1 MTTLSTFD
9 SPTGPLVRNPL
20 RGATS
25 VVHRTGIRDSG
36 DLGVLPGFGDNGEG
50 EPVNVRILRI
60 EVRRTI
66 APWAG
71 LAVAVIAL
79 GFLFSFSGPWVN
91 GPLAWDRQWTHAA
104 FWTRFLLV
112 LLWPLVVGA
121 GAVQG
126 MRDSRS
132 GVVELL
138 GTAPRPG
145 LHRAAGLA
153 TAVAVPVVLGYL
165 LVFAVG
171 AVQVIANGGFFSFDW
186 LPIVLVGV
194 LAMIAGAWIGLGVG
208 KLLPHPLTAPAL
220 VVAVFTAVIA
230 FRGGVIPLRVA
241 LLSPAF
247 EAVDDPFFTTSGRV
261 DLGQAIWL
269 VGLALTG
276 LLALAA
282 RSRWAKVLAA
292 VPVVVGLAVALPVLP
307 ATPAEGRG
315 VDPVAIARVCD
326 GPVCV
331 TRMHEAE
338 LARIAGPGKEALRL
352 LGTLP
357 DAPVQVVE
365 LDRRLGL
372 DEVPPRTADAVVADL
387 SDPTLRLSTEADDLT
402 RALLAGAGTPSCL
415 DELGGPSRL
424 DELTA
429 RTIAAAWFLGEL
441 KPLKGN
447 IWVGG
452 ETARR
457 TGRAWAT
464 FRALPADEQ
473 RERIIA
479 LRRAGL
485 TCQGNQ
491 LDILVGDGPR

>member
-1 MTTLSTFD
+1 M
-9 SPTGPLVRNPL
+9 
-20 RGATS
+20 
-25 VVHRTGIRDSG
+25 
-36 DLGVLPGFGDNGEG
+36 
-50 EPVNVRILRI
+50 NVRILRI

-79 GFLFSFSGPWVN
+79 GFLFSFSGPWAN
-91 GPLAWDRQWTHAA
+91 GPLAWGGQWTHAA
-104 FWTRFLLV
+104 FWTRFLLL

-121 GAVQG
+121 GAAQG

-132 GVVELL
+132 GMVELL

-153 TAVAVPVVLGYL
+153 TATAVPLVLGYL

-194 LAMIAGAWIGLGVG
+194 LAMVAGAWIGLGIG

-220 VVAVFTAVIA
+220 VVAVFTTVIA
-230 FRGGVIPLRVA
+230 LRSGGVIPIRVA

-269 VGLALTG
+269 AGLAVTG

-282 RSRWAKVLAA
+282 RSRWTKVLAA
-292 VPVVVGLAVALPVLP
+292 VPVVVALAVALPVLP

-315 VDPVAIARVCD
+315 GDPVAIARVCD

-357 DAPVQVVE
+357 DAPVKVVE
-365 LDRRLGL
+365 LDRRLGPE
-372 DEVPPRTADAVVADL
+372 EVPPRAADTVVADFADA
-387 SDPTLRLSTEADDLT
+387 SLRLSTESDDLT

-415 DELGGPSRL
+415 DELGGRSRL
-424 DELTA
+424 PELTA

-452 ETARR
+452 GIAQE

-479 LRRAGL
+479 LRQAGL

-491 LDILVGDGPR
+491 LDILVGKRAR